1 VNNPGF
7 GVETYPLVPEPVVEA
22 AGPRECPSCGRPT
35 ESGWRF
41 CPYCESS
48 LRRRGISGRRRRQRL
63 DDDALQDNRGVNV
76 GLLVLGIFLV
86 VGVLLFS
93 FTGGIGLIL
102 EQRDVWSVL
111 AIGGTLLV
119 LFVGGLFAIGVS
131 SRNQGSMSVTL
142 VIGNLATGAVILCMV
157 LFALC
162 IGVLNTCLQKT
173 HFR

>member
-1 VNNPGF
+1 VN
-7 GVETYPLVPEPVVEA
+7 L
-22 AGPRECPSCGRPT
+22 
-35 ESGWRF
+35 
-41 CPYCESS
+41 
-48 LRRRGISGRRRRQRL
+48 
-63 DDDALQDNRGVNV
+63 

-131 SRNQGSMSVTL
+131 SRNQGAMSVTL
-142 VIGNLATGAVILCMV
+142 VIGNLATAALILCMV
-157 LFALC
+157 LLAVC
-162 IGVLNTCLQKT
+162 VGVLNTCLQKT